1 MDMPR
6 LVLIVD
12 FANILLETRDGY
24 INNGINMKYLKKA
37 KSQRARDRIVQT
49 LDNEYY
55 NFHENLKR
63 NARQGIENSYQ
74 ADML

>member
-12 FANILLETRDGY
+12 FANILLRRGMDTSTTASIEIFEEGKIPACRE
-24 INNGINMKYLKKA
+24 
-37 KSQRARDRIVQT
+37 RIIQT

-55 NFHENLKR
+55 NFHENSKR

-74 ADML
+74 ADMLY

>member
-24 INNGINMKYLKKA
+24 INNGINLKYLKKA
-37 KSQRARDRIVQT
+37 KSQRVRERIMQT

>member
-24 INNGINMKYLKKA
+24 INNGINLKYLKKA
-37 KSQRARDRIVQT
+37 KSQRARERIMQT